1 MPSVDI
7 NAILEPVTADAPCGV
22 DLEAGNKH
30 DPAFAELE
38 RLAQGKPEQQI
49 GTTVVPA
56 ESPDWKVLQRKAIEV
71 LARSKDLRAATHLA
85 RSLLQT
91 DGWAGLAEGLEV
103 LRGLIERYW
112 EGLYP
117 RLDPED
123 GNDPTMRINIMM
135 SITDP
140 AILSAVRG
148 TPLVVSRSLG
158 RFSLKDLE
166 AATGDTGLESR
177 GDPAGAMASI
187 EAAAIDADLGAL
199 EAAVVALRACLTALA
214 GLEVA
219 IAAQVPSADSLS
231 FTKLSALLRKAEGFL
246 ATRLAQRAPAP
257 HFGGAPGRAANG
269 AGTGADIDGG
279 MEVDMGSGS
288 AVGGD
293 RQNGAGLGSAAG
305 HGGGVAGWSGG
316 GIRSRED
323 VVRALDAI
331 TAYYERHEPSS
342 PIPIFVAR
350 CKRLV
355 TMGFVDIVRDLVPD
369 ALAQVDVLRGRVE

>member
-7 NAILEPVTADAPCGV
+7 NAILEPVAADAPCGI
-22 DLEAGNKH
+22 DLEDGNKH

-38 RLAQGKPEQQI
+38 RLAQGRPEQQI

-56 ESPDWKVLQRKAIEV
+56 ETPDWKILQRKAIEV
-71 LARSKDLRAATHLA
+71 LARSKDLRAVTHLA

-91 DGWAGLAEGLEV
+91 DGWTGFAEGLEV

-112 EGLYP
+112 EGMYP

-187 EAAAIDADLGAL
+187 EAAVTDADLGAL
-199 EAAVVALRACLTALA
+199 QATVLALRACLTALA

-219 IAAQVPSADSLS
+219 IASQVPSPDSLS
-231 FTKLSALLRKAEGFL
+231 FTKLSALLRKGEGFL

-257 HFGGAPGRAANG
+257 PVGGAGAVNG
-269 AGTGADIDGG
+269 AGAGAGID
-279 MEVDMGSGS
+279 MDRDMGSGALS
-288 AVGGD
+288 GGD
-293 RQNGAGLGSAAG
+293 HQNGAGAAAG
-305 HGGGVAGWSGG
+305 HGGGVAGWAGG
-316 GIRSRED
+316 GIKSRDD
-323 VVRALDAI
+323 VIRALDAI
-331 TAYYERHEPSS
+331 SAYYERHEPSS